1 MTLHADAFASLAAW
15 QPSDPR
21 QDELR
26 VEFLDLLRHRSD
38 ALDRSCAPAHLTA
51 SALVL
56 EAGTE
61 RVLLVL
67 HRKIGRWIQP
77 GGHAEVTDATLAG
90 AALREA
96 TEESGI
102 TGLTM
107 EPWILHLD
115 RHPAPCRPG
124 VVEEHFDVRYAVVA
138 PAAAEP
144 IVSGESLDVRWFDRD
159 ALPDGI
165 EPTILAMIGAADR
178 RRSAQRP

>member
-1 MTLHADAFASLAAW
+1 MTLHADATASLAAW
-15 QPSDPR
+15 QPPTHRQAALRSDF
-21 QDELR
+21 
-26 VEFLDLLRHRSD
+26 VDLLHHRSD

-56 EAGTE
+56 DPNAE

-77 GGHAEVTDATLAG
+77 GGHAEASDASLAG

-102 TGLTM
+102 AGLRVQ
-107 EPWILHLD
+107 PGILHLD

-124 VVEEHFDVRYAVVA
+124 VVDEHFDVRYLVTA
-138 PAAAEP
+138 PPDAEP
-144 IVSGESLDVRWFDRD
+144 VVSGESLDVRWFDRD
-159 ALPDGI
+159 ALPDGL
-165 EPTILAMIGAADR
+165 EATMLEMLAAADGR
-178 RRSAQRP
+178 RPDQRS

>member
-1 MTLHADAFASLAAW
+1 MTLHADASASLAAW
-15 QPSDPR
+15 RPSDPR
-21 QDELR
+21 QDGLR
-26 VEFLDLLRHRSD
+26 QAFLDLLRQRPD

-56 EAGTE
+56 DAAAG

-67 HRKIGRWIQP
+67 HRKIERWIQP
-77 GGHAEVTDATLAG
+77 GGHAEPTDATLAG

-102 TGLTM
+102 AGLRI
-107 EPWILHLD
+107 EPGILHLD

-124 VVEEHFDVRYAVVA
+124 VVDEHFDVRYLVVA
-138 PAAAEP
+138 PPEREP
-144 IVSGESLDVRWFDRD
+144 AVSDESLDVRWFDHD

-165 EPTILAMIGAADR
+165 EPTILEMIAAAGR
-178 RRSAQRP
+178 RGFDQRP